1 MIKTHVKRGDEVVV
15 LAGSSAG
22 KRGRVLEVISRKN
35 RAVVEGLAMMKKH
48 QKKTQDQPEGSII
61 EREGSIHLSN
71 LMLAARFDARQER
84 RSPAGKSAK

>member
-22 KRGRVLEVISRKN
+22 KRGRVLEVLSSKH

-71 LMLAARFDARQER
+71 LMLASRFDARQER
-84 RSPAGKSAK
+84 RKPAGKSA